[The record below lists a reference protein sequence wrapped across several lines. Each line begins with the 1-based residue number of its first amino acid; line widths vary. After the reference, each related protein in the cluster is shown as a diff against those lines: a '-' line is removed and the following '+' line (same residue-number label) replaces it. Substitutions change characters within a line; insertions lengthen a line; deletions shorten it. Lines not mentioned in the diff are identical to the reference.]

1 MSGSPTGIPKTL
13 LHRQAVAFRRV
24 ALALGR
30 RVKVLRLE
38 REWTVEQS
46 SEYFGIEPAHIR
58 RIEAG
63 RTNPSLAVLVSI
75 ARALGVPLA
84 ELVSEKKR
92 SRARPDPNR
101 SEPSR

>member
-1 MSGSPTGIPKTL
+1 MATPIVRSSPTGIPKTL

-30 RVKVLRLE
+30 RVRILRLK

-46 SEYFGIEPAHIR
+46 AEHFGIEPAHIR

-84 ELVSEKKR
+84 DLVSEKSKSR
-92 SRARPDPNR
+92 SPL
-101 SEPSR
+101 E